1 MSGIWPGD
9 IQCVAML
16 SFDVDGVSSWLR
28 RNPDFAR
35 MPSLMSMAEYGPSV
49 AAPRILDI
57 LDAHD
62 IKATFFVP
70 GYVAETHQDL
80 VEDICARGHEVA
92 HHGYLHEAPASMNAE
107 EEEEVLRKGIDI
119 LRGLTGHRP
128 VGYRSPSWELSEA
141 SLDLLSRY
149 EFAYDS
155 SLMGDDAPYML
166 DSGEGGLVEIPVSWV
181 LDDAPHFV
189 HAPSAQ
195 RTSPMKSPDEVMDI
209 WLAEFEGL
217 YRYGRAFPLTM
228 HPQYIGRPG
237 RLLMLEKLIA
247 RISAFP
253 NVSFMRM
260 IDVADM
266 WRQKQASMRGS
277 QANMSDGEL
286 KRMSMLLKERNAVDG
301 EVASVIGRPAERGHI
316 GEYVA
321 SRIFDIDLHD
331 SAVHKGSD
339 GTFRTGPLAGRS
351 VNVKCYGKQEGILDL
366 KADLTV
372 DYYLVLTGPRATQ
385 VNSRGA
391 TRPWT
396 ISSVYLFD
404 VKNLLTQVTGKINE
418 ATSVRKHLWEAAEIY
433 PSQTNPALVLSPA
446 QRDAI
451 ELFADHGS

>member
-1 MSGIWPGD
+1 M
-9 IQCVAML
+9 
-16 SFDVDGVSSWLR
+16 
-28 RNPDFAR
+28 
-35 MPSLMSMAEYGPSV
+35 
-49 AAPRILDI
+49 
-57 LDAHD
+57 
-62 IKATFFVP
+62 
-70 GYVAETHQDL
+70 
-80 VEDICARGHEVA
+80 
-92 HHGYLHEAPASMNAE
+92 
-107 EEEEVLRKGIDI
+107 
-119 LRGLTGHRP
+119 
-128 VGYRSPSWELSEA
+128 
-141 SLDLLSRY
+141 
-149 EFAYDS
+149 
-155 SLMGDDAPYML
+155 
-166 DSGEGGLVEIPVSWV
+166 EIPVSWV

-260 IDVADM
+260 IDVAEM
-266 WRQKQASMRGS
+266 WREQQASPEGS
-277 QANMSDGEL
+277 QSSMSASRLERL
-286 KRMSMLLKERNAVDG
+286 SFLLKERNAVEG
-301 EVASVIGRPAERGHI
+301 EVAGIIGRPAERGHI

-321 SRIFDIDLHD
+321 SWIFDIDLHD

-339 GTFRTGPLAGRS
+339 GIFRTGPLAGRS
-351 VNVKCYGKQEGILDL
+351 VNVKCYGKQEGVLDL

-372 DYYLVLTGPRATQ
+372 DYYLVLTGPRASQ
-385 VNSRGA
+385 LNSRGA

-404 VKNLLTQVTGKINE
+404 VKNLLSQVTGQLSV
-418 ATSVRKHLWEAAEIY
+418 ATSIRKHLWEAAEIY
-433 PSQTNPALVLSPA
+433 PSQNNPALVLSPA

-451 ELFADHGS
+451 GQFADHGA